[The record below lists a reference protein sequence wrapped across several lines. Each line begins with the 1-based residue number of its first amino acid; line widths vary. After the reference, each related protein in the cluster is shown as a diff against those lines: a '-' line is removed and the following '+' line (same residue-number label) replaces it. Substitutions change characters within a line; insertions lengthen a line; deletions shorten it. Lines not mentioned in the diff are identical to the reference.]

1 MSEEDKIKLLAL
13 WLEGQL
19 SQAQQSKFEQLC
31 TQDHDF
37 AERVEQA
44 NFTKMM
50 SETNISQEVPS
61 WDRASTFSE
70 VPKAATNTKPRWWQ
84 WQGLPI
90 ASFACSIF
98 AIVMVSTG
106 FSVQVSDGRMSFG
119 FSQSSI
125 TEADVDAML
134 AAKIERYQ
142 ENNQRLFSQYIDAMQ
157 SQQLQANTQLTEYLL
172 TSSRQ
177 ERREDF
183 AELIKFV
190 NEQRRDDQVFYA
202 RQINELKQDISTY
215 GPGLSGLYNADLDD
229 SMLSPYASESDT
241 SVNE

>member
-1 MSEEDKIKLLAL
+1 MSEQDKINLLAL

-19 SQAQQSKFEQLC
+19 SQSQQSEFEQLC
-31 TQDHDF
+31 MQNSDF

-50 SETNISQEVPS
+50 SETATTQEVPG
-61 WDRASTFSE
+61 WDRESTFRE
-70 VPKAATNTKPRWWQ
+70 VASGADTQPRWWH

-90 ASFACSIF
+90 ASFACSVC

-106 FSVQVSDGRMSFG
+106 FSVQVTEGRMSFG
-119 FSQSSI
+119 FSQNTI
-125 TEADVDAML
+125 TEADVDNLL
-134 AAKIERYQ
+134 AAKIESYQ
-142 ENNQRLFSQYIDAMQ
+142 QNNQRLFSQYIDAMQ

-172 TSSRQ
+172 SSSRQ

-202 RQINELKQDISTY
+202 RQINELKQDISTFS
-215 GPGLSGLYNADLDD
+215 PGLSGLYEAELNDPMLD
-229 SMLSPYASESDT
+229 PYATGPDT
-241 SVNE
+241 SINE